1 MRRATERRLVKSI
14 ALSGGSAAGIAT
26 RTFTGLLAHMVIR
39 THVAAPCKAV
49 GPRSRLRHHEPR
61 LIAATVDQCAVS
73 GIKRDGNYKVRQQ
86 TGRRIV
92 PNEPLIGAIRCC

>member
-1 MRRATERRLVKSI
+1 
-14 ALSGGSAAGIAT
+14 
-26 RTFTGLLAHMVIR
+26 
-39 THVAAPCKAV
+39 
-49 GPRSRLRHHEPR
+49 
-61 LIAATVDQCAVS
+61 VS